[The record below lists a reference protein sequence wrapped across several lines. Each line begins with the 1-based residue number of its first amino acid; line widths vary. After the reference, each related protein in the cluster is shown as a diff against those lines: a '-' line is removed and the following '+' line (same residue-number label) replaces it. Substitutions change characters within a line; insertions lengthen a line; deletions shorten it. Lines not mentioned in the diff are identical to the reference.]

1 MDNTN
6 GKGKVDFVL
15 VKPSNAEKNYQW
27 NMDKKREEADMKSVT
42 ISNLQVGVSERDVIT
57 FLEPFGAVDHIE
69 MMKDTQGVPI
79 GQCLVRFVSMNV
91 VDRVVQNLNGVELGG
106 RPMEV
111 MRLFDPTIGRKQS
124 RSFVDEHNI
133 VLER

>member
-1 MDNTN
+1 
-6 GKGKVDFVL
+6 
-15 VKPSNAEKNYQW
+15 
-27 NMDKKREEADMKSVT
+27 
-42 ISNLQVGVSERDVIT
+42 
-57 FLEPFGAVDHIE
+57 

-111 MRLFDPTIGRKQS
+111 MSCSVLRVEEPR